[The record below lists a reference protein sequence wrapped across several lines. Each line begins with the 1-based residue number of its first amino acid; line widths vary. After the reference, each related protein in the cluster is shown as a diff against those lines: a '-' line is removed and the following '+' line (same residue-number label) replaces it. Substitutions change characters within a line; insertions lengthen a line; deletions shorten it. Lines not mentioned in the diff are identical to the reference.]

1 MPRIGLGGKK
11 VKQYL
16 VVKLARETGVPASV
30 VPVSGL
36 SNRVLAEQLVL
47 KLQDEEPDSAFFIQE
62 VGAA

>member
-1 MPRIGLGGKK
+1 M
-11 VKQYL
+11 KQYL
-16 VVKLARETGVPASV
+16 VVKLARQAGVPASV

-36 SNRVLAEQLVL
+36 STRVLAEQLVL